1 MMTSPALF
9 LTLLIAL
16 SPIVALAD
24 EWRLAKSGFG
34 IDVEYRY
41 PDNSVWREF
50 RGQVEVPAKPDRV
63 VRFLQDLDALPSWH
77 YRTKSATVIKMEG
90 LTSALVH
97 IVTKPTWPVKQRDV
111 VCRVELNIEQDSDL
125 IHIRLDSV
133 EDSIAVANNSVRMN
147 KLRARWTIAPAGES
161 GSLVTY
167 QTYVEPGG
175 ELPSWLFNNI
185 AMDVPLFSLLN
196 LKRALTE

>member
-1 MMTSPALF
+1 
-9 LTLLIAL
+9 
-16 SPIVALAD
+16 
-24 EWRLAKSGFG
+24 
-34 IDVEYRY
+34 
-41 PDNSVWREF
+41 
-50 RGQVEVPAKPDRV
+50 
-63 VRFLQDLDALPSWH
+63 
-77 YRTKSATVIKMEG
+77 MEG

-111 VCRVELNIEQDSDL
+111 VCRVELNIAADSDL

-133 EDSIAVANNSVRMN
+133 EDALAVSGDSVRMN
-147 KLRARWTIAPAGES
+147 KLRARWTIAPSGES
-161 GSLVTY
+161 SSLVTY